1 MNIQIFSE
9 VLATVLALLVL
20 FIYIGWQVKKKGLKQ
35 VAIDMIIKAEDMY
48 NKGQNKEKMDFVI
61 EKIEKTLSATLVGK
75 ILLNFI
81 TRGMIEHFIQ
91 NIFNTLK
98 KALDYKPE

>member
-1 MNIQIFSE
+1 MDMKMFTE
-9 VLATVLALLVL
+9 VLAIVLALLVL
-20 FIYIGWQVKKKGLKQ
+20 FIYIGWQIKKRGLKQ

-61 EKIEKTLSATLVGK
+61 EKIEKALSATLIGK

>member
-9 VLATVLALLVL
+9 VLATALALLVL

-61 EKIEKTLSATLVGK
+61 EKIENALSKTLAGK
-75 ILLNFI
+75 ILLHFI